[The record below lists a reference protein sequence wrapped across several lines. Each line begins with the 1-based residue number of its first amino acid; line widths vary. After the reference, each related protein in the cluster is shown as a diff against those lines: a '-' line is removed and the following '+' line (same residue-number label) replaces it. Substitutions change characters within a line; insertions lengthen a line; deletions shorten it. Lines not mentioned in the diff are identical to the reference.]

1 MTSSC
6 AGLLRT
12 SALVMLR
19 FSNNLLIHLILS
31 ASTAHHANEL
41 GFRTVLIDNC
51 SRGINDQNIQATFER
66 LKAEWACVVQSS
78 EVKAMVQGKDRR
90 PQLGIKLA
98 LECRKNIIYPA
109 KNKNSKFNNQKVNP
123 DGTLVNKDG

>member
-1 MTSSC
+1 
-6 AGLLRT
+6 
-12 SALVMLR
+12 ML
-19 FSNNLLIHLILS
+19 SNKSVIINQNPS

-41 GFRTVLIDNC
+41 GFRTILIDNC

-66 LKAEWACVVQSS
+66 LRAEWACVVQSG

>member
-1 MTSSC
+1 MTSLC
-6 AGLLRT
+6 AVLLRT
-12 SALVMLR
+12 SVLVML
-19 FSNNLLIHLILS
+19 SNKSVIINQNPS

-41 GFRTVLIDNC
+41 GFRTILIDNC

-66 LKAEWACVVQSS
+66 LRSEWACVVQSG

>member
-1 MTSSC
+1 M
-6 AGLLRT
+6 
-12 SALVMLR
+12 VML
-19 FSNNLLIHLILS
+19 SNKSVIIKQNPS

-41 GFRTVLIDNC
+41 GFRTILIDNC

-66 LKAEWACVVQSS
+66 LRAEWACVVQSG